1 MKDFKLIEAHTPDWS
16 TDCVI
21 LTDGEGRAKVIAND
35 VSNNEV
41 IEIAQLFSKQVGE
54 LESRVG
60 DDWRPKSEVF
70 GNLYWSEIPSI
81 PPIFISRNK
90 AVFPENIYEQ
100 ESVMNVIDTLMAT
113 IEDIP
118 TIEAEKIRNGEWIHN
133 EGYDKRDNF
142 YTCSLCG
149 RTINIICGD
158 RLENYP
164 YCHCGAKMT
173 GEEK

>member
-1 MKDFKLIEAHTPDWS
+1 MDDKICIRKKELINALKREKAMA
-16 TDCVI
+16 I
-21 LTDGEGRAKVIAND
+21 
-35 VSNNEV
+35 
-41 IEIAQLFSKQVGE
+41 
-54 LESRVG
+54 
-60 DDWRPKSEVF
+60 
-70 GNLYWSEIPSI
+70 
-81 PPIFISRNK
+81 ISRNK
-90 AVFPENIYEQ
+90 AVFRENIEEQ
-100 ESVMNVIDTLMAT
+100 EGTMNVIDTLMT
-113 IEDIP
+113 IIEEDIP
-118 TIEAEKIRNGEWIHN
+118 TIKAEEIRYGEWIHN

>member
-1 MKDFKLIEAHTPDWS
+1 MDDKICIRKKELINALKREKAMA
-16 TDCVI
+16 I
-21 LTDGEGRAKVIAND
+21 
-35 VSNNEV
+35 
-41 IEIAQLFSKQVGE
+41 
-54 LESRVG
+54 
-60 DDWRPKSEVF
+60 
-70 GNLYWSEIPSI
+70 
-81 PPIFISRNK
+81 ISRNK

-113 IEDIP
+113 IEEDVP
-118 TIEAEKIRNGEWIHN
+118 TIEAEEIRNGEWIHN

-164 YCHCGAKMT
+164 YCHCGAK
-173 GEEK
+173 